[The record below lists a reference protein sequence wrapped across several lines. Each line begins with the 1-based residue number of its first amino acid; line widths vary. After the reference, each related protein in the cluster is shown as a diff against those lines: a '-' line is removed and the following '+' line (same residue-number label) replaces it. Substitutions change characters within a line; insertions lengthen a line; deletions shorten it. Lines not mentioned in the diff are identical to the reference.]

1 MTAISKLPPI
11 SRTESPASS
20 EKVQP
25 SRKPASS
32 SFSQVLE
39 TALDRGEGLAF
50 SSHAR
55 ARLLERQIQLTPG
68 QMDRLNRGVG
78 QAAQKGAKDSLVL
91 LDNLALLVNI
101 RNRVVVTAMD
111 DARTRENVFTQID
124 STVIV

>member
-1 MTAISKLPPI
+1 MTAVSKLPPI
-11 SRTESPASS
+11 SRIESPAPS
-20 EKVQP
+20 EKVPP
-25 SRKPASS
+25 SRKSEGS
-32 SFSQVLE
+32 GFSQVLE
-39 TALDRGEGLAF
+39 TALGQSEELAF

>member
-1 MTAISKLPPI
+1 MTDISKLPPI
-11 SRTESPASS
+11 SRVENPTTAER
-20 EKVQP
+20 VQP
-25 SRKPASS
+25 SRKTGET

-39 TALDRGEGLAF
+39 NTLSQTEALAF

-55 ARLLERQIQLTPG
+55 ARLQERQIQLTPN

-91 LDNLALLVNI
+91 MDNLALLVNV

-111 DARTRENVFTQID
+111 DTRMRENVFTQID
-124 STVIV
+124 SAVIV

>member
-1 MTAISKLPPI
+1 
-11 SRTESPASS
+11 
-20 EKVQP
+20 
-25 SRKPASS
+25 
-32 SFSQVLE
+32 
-39 TALDRGEGLAF
+39 
-50 SSHAR
+50 
-55 ARLLERQIQLTPG
+55 
-68 QMDRLNRGVG
+68 LNRGVG

>member
-1 MTAISKLPPI
+1 MTTISKLPPI
-11 SRTESPASS
+11 SHIESPASS

-25 SRKPASS
+25 SGKSEGS

-39 TALDRGEGLAF
+39 NAVGQSEGLAF

-68 QMDRLNRGVG
+68 QIDRLNRGVG